1 MNYDKI
7 LENFLDDV
15 QREGTYA
22 TREELE
28 AATKPMLEII
38 QKKPDATPEELVE
51 AVIQDDIQFLE
62 ELRSNYPIPGY
73 TVGMQAGNI
82 SVKMLGGTM
91 GVTGKDMREDAIFD
105 VASTSKFYTQ
115 IIAYNLLKE

>member
-28 AATKPMLEII
+28 AATKPML
-38 QKKPDATPEELVE
+38 
-51 AVIQDDIQFLE
+51 
-62 ELRSNYPIPGY
+62 
-73 TVGMQAGNI
+73 
-82 SVKMLGGTM
+82 
-91 GVTGKDMREDAIFD
+91 
-105 VASTSKFYTQ
+105 
-115 IIAYNLLKE
+115 

>member
-38 QKKPDATPEELVE
+38 
-51 AVIQDDIQFLE
+51 
-62 ELRSNYPIPGY
+62 
-73 TVGMQAGNI
+73 
-82 SVKMLGGTM
+82 
-91 GVTGKDMREDAIFD
+91 
-105 VASTSKFYTQ
+105 
-115 IIAYNLLKE
+115 

>member
-15 QREGTYA
+15 QGEGTYA

-38 QKKPDATPEELVE
+38 QKKPDATPEELE
-51 AVIQDDIQFLE
+51 IDPA
-62 ELRSNYPIPGY
+62 YGP
-73 TVGMQAGNI
+73 AGLI
-82 SVKMLGGTM
+82 SV
-91 GVTGKDMREDAIFD
+91 
-105 VASTSKFYTQ
+105 
-115 IIAYNLLKE
+115 IILAYFLL